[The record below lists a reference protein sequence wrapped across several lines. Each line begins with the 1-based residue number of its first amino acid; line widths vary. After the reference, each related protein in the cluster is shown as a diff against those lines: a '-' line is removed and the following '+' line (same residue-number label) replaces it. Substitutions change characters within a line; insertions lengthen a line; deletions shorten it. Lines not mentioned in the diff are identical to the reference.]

1 MSEERIVFEEWEQ
14 VLKKTVPPERQ
25 GAFRE
30 AVVKFR
36 FWLREKGKNAT
47 AEVFKEH
54 LAWKKSYLTAEK
66 YEMRR
71 QALRWYWEKGRKG
84 MLAAAS
90 DSPSSVVVDQGKE
103 GKKGGV
109 ATEENATVTRSKS
122 RVDSPAYNRVEIAN
136 GMSSALEKDS
146 KDVAA
151 EDAEGVGRG
160 ARVDVP
166 ACKRYEIAERGFE
179 IANAMT
185 DVPTKGAADL
195 GGAPWE
201 RKMVACIRAR
211 HLAWRTE
218 TTYRHWARRW
228 VRFMENPGTGGR
240 MISNR
245 KPGTNVEGIDSATG
259 QGEGRGLVNSISNVQ
274 SSMTKDQTGR
284 TGMGEAISAVR
295 TVEKKKPEELTGE
308 DLKGFL
314 SHLAVK
320 ERVSGATQRQAMNAG
335 VFLIR
340 EVFGKDPG
348 DFGDF
353 SRPPR
358 HRNVPTVLSKDEV
371 RQIFMQ
377 LSGTARLMAEL
388 MYGAGLRLN
397 ELLRLRVKDVD
408 IERLQLSVRAGKGN
422 KDRLTMVPKSME
434 GRLREHRERLREL
447 YNQDRG
453 DGLPGVELPEAL
465 ERKWPKAGERFEW
478 FWFFP
483 SRNLLKDHRSGIR
496 RRHHVLDDRFQEA
509 IRMAASA
516 AKLDKRVTPHTLRHS
531 FATHLLEGGTGIRDL
546 QDLLGHADIST
557 TQIYLHT
564 AKQTGVGIRSPLD

>member
-1 MSEERIVFEEWEQ
+1 MSDDVIVFEDWEQ
-14 VLKKTVPPERQ
+14 VLRSTVPVAQQ
-25 GAFRE
+25 GAWRE

-36 FWLREKGKNAT
+36 YWLRENGKPAT

-54 LAWKKSYLTAEK
+54 LAWKKSYLTQEK
-66 YEMRR
+66 FEVRR
-71 QALRWYWEKGRKG
+71 EALRWYWEKGRKRR
-84 MLAAAS
+84 LAIENA
-90 DSPSSVVVDQGKE
+90 PSSTAADQGGAGQKNAVAAVNA
-103 GKKGGV
+103 GG
-109 ATEENATVTRSKS
+109 ATGLRRGNAPDFSRSEL
-122 RVDSPAYNRVEIAN
+122 ANRV
-136 GMSSALEKDS
+136 LETAD
-146 KDVAA
+146 
-151 EDAEGVGRG
+151 
-160 ARVDVP
+160 
-166 ACKRYEIAERGFE
+166 
-179 IANAMT
+179 AMT
-185 DVPTKGAADL
+185 DVPTKGAVDL

-228 VRFMENPGTGGR
+228 VRFMQGDEFRSEKTGG
-240 MISNR
+240 SA
-245 KPGTNVEGIDSATG
+245 KEGVDSPA
-259 QGEGRGLVNSISNVQ
+259 GRSGGVVQAKSPVQ
-274 SSMTKDQTGR
+274 SEVKR
-284 TGMGEAISAVR
+284 EA
-295 TVEKKKPEELTGE
+295 EDLTGE
-308 DLKGFL
+308 DLKVFL

-340 EVFGKDPG
+340 EVLGKDPG

-358 HRNVPTVLSKDEV
+358 HRNVPTVLSKEEV
-371 RQIFMQ
+371 RQIFAQ
-377 LSGTARLMAEL
+377 LSGTGRLMAEL
-388 MYGAGLRLN
+388 MYGAGLRLS

-509 IRMAASA
+509 IREAAAA

-546 QDLLGHADIST
+546 QDLLGHSDIST

>member
-1 MSEERIVFEEWEQ
+1 MQKGWWRIKLNLREVVMSGDVIVFEDWEQ
-14 VLKKTVPPERQ
+14 VLKSTVPKELQ
-25 GAFRE
+25 GGWRE

-36 FWLREKGKNAT
+36 YWLKENGKPAT
-47 AEVFKEH
+47 TEMFKEH
-54 LAWKKSYLTAEK
+54 LAWKKSYLTREK
-66 YEMRR
+66 FEVRR
-71 QALRWYWEKGRKG
+71 QALRWYWEKGRER
-84 MLAAAS
+84 MVEVS
-90 DSPSSVVVDQGKE
+90 DARYSTLIDQGKSPTKIE
-103 GKKGGV
+103 A
-109 ATEENATVTRSKS
+109 AT
-122 RVDSPAYNRVEIAN
+122 
-136 GMSSALEKDS
+136 G
-146 KDVAA
+146 AA
-151 EDAEGVGRG
+151 AG
-160 ARVDVP
+160 ARGQDP
-166 ACKRYEIAERGFE
+166 EQAGDCRRAEAANRE
-179 IANAMT
+179 LETANAMT
-185 DVPTKGAADL
+185 DVPTRGAADL

-201 RKMVACIRAR
+201 RKMVVCIRAR

-228 VRFMENPGTGGR
+228 VRFMQNSECRSPESGGEKGVG
-240 MISNR
+240 SLSS
-245 KPGTNVEGIDSATG
+245 GG
-259 QGEGRGLVNSISNVQ
+259 QGGKEGRARFREQCPIAHDSYPISREQ
-274 SSMTKDQTGR
+274 RGS
-284 TGMGEAISAVR
+284 GMGVSRAHDPMGRIREA
-295 TVEKKKPEELTGE
+295 EELTGE

-358 HRNVPTVLSKDEV
+358 HRNVPTVLSKEEV
-371 RQIFMQ
+371 RQIFAQ

-447 YNQDRG
+447 HEQDRG
-453 DGLPGVELPEAL
+453 AGLPGVELPEAL

-509 IRMAASA
+509 IREAAAA

-546 QDLLGHADIST
+546 QDLLGHSDIST

>member
-14 VLKKTVPPERQ
+14 VLKNTVPPERQ

-36 FWLREKGKNAT
+36 FWLREKGKHAT

-66 YEMRR
+66 YEIRR
-71 QALRWYWEKGRKG
+71 QALRWYWEKGRKR
-84 MLAAAS
+84 MITTAT
-90 DSPSSVVVDQGKE
+90 DRPSSVVVDQGKE
-103 GKKGGV
+103 GKKDGV
-109 ATEENATVTRSKS
+109 ATEENATVTRSRS
-122 RVDSPAYNRVEIAN
+122 RVDAPAYNRVESTK
-136 GMSSALEKDS
+136 GMSSALEKGS

-151 EDAEGVGRG
+151 EDAERD
-160 ARVDVP
+160 RVDASVY
-166 ACKRYEIAERGFE
+166 KRYEIAERGLE

-228 VRFMENPGTGGR
+228 VRFMENPGTGGQ
-240 MISNR
+240 MIPHR
-245 KPGTNVEGIDSATG
+245 KPA
-259 QGEGRGLVNSISNVQ
+259 
-274 SSMTKDQTGR
+274 
-284 TGMGEAISAVR
+284 
-295 TVEKKKPEELTGE
+295 EKKEPEDLTGE
-308 DLKGFL
+308 ELKEFL
-314 SHLAVK
+314 SHLAVR

-340 EVFGKDPG
+340 EVFGKEPG

-371 RQIFMQ
+371 RRIFMQ